1 MERELLRTEE
11 LDESRVTW
19 SMAIKPFTVV
29 MEYAKCALSYECTDL
44 LSLVTGDMGEVSTPT
59 SLKGAGEGKVVDT
72 KGVGMSWTVTDVAG
86 FEEPEL

>member
-1 MERELLRTEE
+1 MKRELLTVEE
-11 LDESRVTW
+11 LEESGVTW

-29 MEYAKCALSYECTDL
+29 VEYAECALSYECTYL
-44 LSLVTGDMGEVSTPT
+44 LSLVTGDMSKVSTPT

-72 KGVGMSWTVTDVAG
+72 KGVGMSWTVAYMAG

>member
-11 LDESRVTW
+11 LDESRVTR

-29 MEYAKCALSYECTDL
+29 VEYAESALSNECTYL
-44 LSLVTGDMGEVSTPT
+44 LSLVTGDMCKVSTPT

-72 KGVGMSWTVTDVAG
+72 KGVGMSWTVADVAG